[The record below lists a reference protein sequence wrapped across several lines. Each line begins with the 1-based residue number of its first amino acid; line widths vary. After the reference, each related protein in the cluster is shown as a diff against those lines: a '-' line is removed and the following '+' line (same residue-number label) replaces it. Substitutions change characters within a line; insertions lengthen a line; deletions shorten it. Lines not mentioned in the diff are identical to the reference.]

1 MVRNNIER
9 KLAVQ
14 VLYQKRLQPISDV
27 AWVGPDAGFFD
38 CSKT

>member
-14 VLYQKRLQPISDV
+14 VLYQKTLQPISDV
-27 AWVGPDAGFFD
+27 AWVGPDGFFD